1 MKTLKGILRPAII
14 LALCALMCIPGLVAK
29 ANVHVVFIGNSITYG
44 ATLASPATQAPPIIV
59 GQLLRKRLATEV
71 EIKNCGVSG
80 YTTFNFL
87 PGQAQFNAVVSAAR
101 EMRKTSGPIYFSIM
115 LGTNDSAEQGPLG
128 SPVSTSTYKSNM
140 KKIID
145 RLHEGFR
152 NAKFIINYPIWYSPN
167 THNGAV
173 YLQAGLARL
182 KTYHPIID
190 EIVSEYAK
198 TNPGMVVAGSKDAFN
213 FFEGNTEYFTAE
225 AGNSDTFYLHPNASG
240 ARKLA
245 EFWAESIAE
254 LAKADGVEEKQEE
267 DNSGWVR
274 GENLLTNGSQIQAN
288 STESDQFTTDNLLRP
303 ESDGYGTN
311 EFIWHTSWTNPL
323 PATTN
328 AYLQFHLNSA
338 ESDIFFSMI
347 SSEWNE
353 TYDTPKDIDIY
364 ATNTPDDESS
374 WKKVASLRDLVTE
387 ITHPVI
393 FDSQHIG
400 LGDSYTDLR
409 FVVLATNHD
418 RHSTN
423 GSLLV
428 SLGRF
433 QIARAKR
440 AEQPKLKLQA
450 LLDDISA
457 KNPAYEGGTEP
468 GYYSPQAVE
477 DFVSAFEAANY
488 TLAQASATDEE
499 LTQAEQDLR
508 NAYNAV
514 EATLISVADGYYY
527 IKNALP
533 AFEEQQGTVKA
544 MCVLADGTPGW
555 DTLNEK
561 DPKFLFKL
569 TRKDDTSFSIQS
581 VYNGKYLGSTNG
593 TGQTLQFADTDG
605 ILQVVRQITTTPQFN
620 ILNREDAVAYNALSN
635 NGGAGTNG
643 SITLYGGGANTASA
657 WQLLTQSNTQL
668 IDSLIKAGATNYL
681 HDRIEVAINETN
693 ATRDLAFEYAPLITD
708 GSQLSANS
716 TESNMFTPAN
726 LIRPESDGYGTGQF
740 IWHNSWSNPLPATT
754 NTYLQARLNSAESRI
769 SFTMTSSEWEGT
781 YDTPKDIDLY
791 ATNTP
796 DDESSWKP
804 VAELRNL
811 VGGITHPLHFKSQQ
825 IDLGDSYTNLRFEV
839 KTTNNNRHS
848 ASGSL
853 LVSLG
858 RFQIYSATPTQLS
871 EYYCVDGM
879 KEACDN
885 YDQVVA
891 EVKAK
896 LAAGTATAADID
908 ALHTAANAIKARY
921 VNRDSVFAAYTGLL
935 AQAQTAY
942 DTAVPTLQALITNGS
957 QITSNSVESEQ
968 FTPAN
973 LIRPEGDGFG
983 TNQYIYH
990 SSWSNP
996 LPATE
1001 YPYLQV
1007 HLNTP
1012 QTSILFTMLSSEWNL
1027 TYDTPNDIEILATNN
1042 PDDEGSWTSI
1052 RELSDMIPEEQKNS
1066 HPIRYTSPMIDL
1078 GADYTDVRLVV
1089 KSTVNMRR
1097 PEDGMFFVSLGR
1109 FQMYTGVDPETVQ
1122 YNYSTEVKAAADAL
1136 KALIDA
1142 GKDKTVYNIQA
1153 NDIPNL
1159 QAAIDKLLDA
1169 YADTADLVKLYNN
1182 MLTIAENMTVGKEIG
1197 TADDNS
1203 SISTFINA
1211 LAEARGLVS
1220 TKQPKK
1226 SEIAAATNGI
1236 NKAYAEF
1243 MTHVRQIEPGKW
1255 YYIRSAMQSSY
1266 CSGKA
1271 MFLASAND
1279 GAEIH
1284 FGQYNG
1290 EDVESPYT
1298 ENPFAMWRFAPI
1310 EGTNYFSIQN
1320 LATSHSIAP
1329 THGRGNENR
1338 CHVQTGYAPFRIDYI
1353 GGGKLQF
1360 VSINNGE
1367 AEPYQLH
1374 AQENDSVIVPWAT
1387 DINGASCW
1395 LAEPVDDEAYLKFPI
1410 ASGTTSILTLPFNIP
1425 AGSNSLATMNP
1436 NAKTYSIKGM
1446 KANAA
1451 EGKTTIELTETKEVK
1466 AGVPFIIVENAGEDA
1481 EGCIYTTLPATVD
1494 TTARENNGLVGTLT
1508 GATLSNT
1515 GLGYFA
1521 NGKLTITDDAGVNI
1535 GGMSGWINFAQITE
1549 QEGSA
1554 DLTITIDEIVNSIN
1568 APHAAHGNATLVNV
1582 YTPEGTLVR
1591 RNVKATDATSG
1602 LAKGIYIVGKKK
1614 VLVK

>member
-1 MKTLKGILRPAII
+1 M
-14 LALCALMCIPGLVAK
+14 
-29 ANVHVVFIGNSITYG
+29 
-44 ATLASPATQAPPIIV
+44 
-59 GQLLRKRLATEV
+59 
-71 EIKNCGVSG
+71 
-80 YTTFNFL
+80 
-87 PGQAQFNAVVSAAR
+87 
-101 EMRKTSGPIYFSIM
+101 
-115 LGTNDSAEQGPLG
+115 
-128 SPVSTSTYKSNM
+128 
-140 KKIID
+140 
-145 RLHEGFR
+145 
-152 NAKFIINYPIWYSPN
+152 
-167 THNGAV
+167 
-173 YLQAGLARL
+173 
-182 KTYHPIID
+182 
-190 EIVSEYAK
+190 
-198 TNPGMVVAGSKDAFN
+198 
-213 FFEGNTEYFTAE
+213 
-225 AGNSDTFYLHPNASG
+225 
-240 ARKLA
+240 
-245 EFWAESIAE
+245 
-254 LAKADGVEEKQEE
+254 
-267 DNSGWVR
+267 
-274 GENLLTNGSQIQAN
+274 
-288 STESDQFTTDNLLRP
+288 
-303 ESDGYGTN
+303 
-311 EFIWHTSWTNPL
+311 
-323 PATTN
+323 
-328 AYLQFHLNSA
+328 
-338 ESDIFFSMI
+338 
-347 SSEWNE
+347 
-353 TYDTPKDIDIY
+353 
-364 ATNTPDDESS
+364 
-374 WKKVASLRDLVTE
+374 
-387 ITHPVI
+387 
-393 FDSQHIG
+393 
-400 LGDSYTDLR
+400 
-409 FVVLATNHD
+409 
-418 RHSTN
+418 
-423 GSLLV
+423 
-428 SLGRF
+428 
-433 QIARAKR
+433 
-440 AEQPKLKLQA
+440 
-450 LLDDISA
+450 
-457 KNPAYEGGTEP
+457 
-468 GYYSPQAVE
+468 E

-569 TRKDDTSFSIQS
+569 TRKNDTSFSIQS

-593 TGQTLQFADTDG
+593 TGQTLQFADTNG

-620 ILNREDAVAYNALSN
+620 IFNREDAVAYNALSN

-681 HDRIEVAINETN
+681 HDRIEAAINETN

-740 IWHNSWSNPLPATT
+740 IWHN
-754 NTYLQARLNSAESRI
+754 
-769 SFTMTSSEWEGT
+769 
-781 YDTPKDIDLY
+781 
-791 ATNTP
+791 
-796 DDESSWKP
+796 
-804 VAELRNL
+804 
-811 VGGITHPLHFKSQQ
+811 
-825 IDLGDSYTNLRFEV
+825 
-839 KTTNNNRHS
+839 
-848 ASGSL
+848 
-853 LVSLG
+853 
-858 RFQIYSATPTQLS
+858 
-871 EYYCVDGM
+871 
-879 KEACDN
+879 
-885 YDQVVA
+885 
-891 EVKAK
+891 
-896 LAAGTATAADID
+896 
-908 ALHTAANAIKARY
+908 
-921 VNRDSVFAAYTGLL
+921 
-935 AQAQTAY
+935 
-942 DTAVPTLQALITNGS
+942 
-957 QITSNSVESEQ
+957 
-968 FTPAN
+968 
-973 LIRPEGDGFG
+973 
-983 TNQYIYH
+983 
-990 SSWSNP
+990 SWSNP

-1052 RELSDMIPEEQKNS
+1052 RELSDMIPEEQKNN

-1197 TADDNS
+1197 TADDDS
-1203 SISTFINA
+1203 SISAFIDA

-1521 NGKLTITDDAGVNI
+1521 NGKLTLTDDAGVNI